1 MRDSFK
7 SMAITFLNKLNGLE
21 YLLGENEFDFT
32 EFTSKPTAIFLII
45 PDESD
50 TRYSI
55 ATMFISLLYTSLT
68 REASLS
74 KDSKL
79 QREVF
84 FLLDEFGN
92 CVDNGYTE
100 YRSIDMYYPMNESDY
115 ILKYCEPEGC
125 EGKYDIIIG

>member
-1 MRDSFK
+1 MVTLNQISYILASEEDYLMDFINNRPATSNAKTLGSQYANNKAESMRDSFK

-55 ATMFISLLYTSLT
+55 ATMFISLLYT
-68 REASLS
+68 
-74 KDSKL
+74 
-79 QREVF
+79 
-84 FLLDEFGN
+84 
-92 CVDNGYTE
+92 
-100 YRSIDMYYPMNESDY
+100 
-115 ILKYCEPEGC
+115 
-125 EGKYDIIIG
+125 IIPL